1 MRILLVIFVLIFN
14 TDLHAKIKAEG
25 LSLGLGNLTQFVQDI
40 QTENNGSE
48 LNIWDTNLY
57 LEVNLE
63 LKSDKYKNWGLYP
76 QFGLL
81 FPQSGR
87 HDKINKLSLFTLLNL
102 GYLWKDFTFRLGMGL
117 FFTRISSD
125 GGTQELNNGGEI
137 STFYLPEKTS
147 TARNLITNLGLEHRL
162 HRLWSTRFEFIGYNL
177 EDSADRALSY
187 TISFHYHFGNI
198 FDPNYWKRK

>member
-25 LSLGLGNLTQFVQDI
+25 LSLGLGNLTQFVQSI

-102 GYLWKDFTFRLGMGL
+102 GYLWKDFTFRLGVGL

-147 TARNLITNLGLEHRL
+147 TARNLITNLGLEYRL

>member
-1 MRILLVIFVLIFN
+1 MRVLLAISLFIFSSALS
-14 TDLHAKIKAEG
+14 AKIKAEG
-25 LSLGLGNLTQFVQDI
+25 LSLGIGNLTQFVQDI
-40 QTENNGSE
+40 QTKNNGEE

-57 LEVNLE
+57 LEVNLD
-63 LKSDKYKNWGLYP
+63 LKSDKYPNWGLYP

-87 HDKINKLSLFTLLNL
+87 HEKINKLSLFTLINL
-102 GYLWKDFTFRLGMGL
+102 GYLWKDFTFRLGTGF

-125 GGTQELNNGGEI
+125 GGTENLNNGGEI

-147 TARNLITNLGLEHRL
+147 TARNLITNLGIEYRL
-162 HRLWSTRFEFIGYNL
+162 HRLWSTRVEFIGYNL
-177 EDSADRALSY
+177 EDSDDRALSY
-187 TISFHYHFGNI
+187 TVSFHYHFGNI